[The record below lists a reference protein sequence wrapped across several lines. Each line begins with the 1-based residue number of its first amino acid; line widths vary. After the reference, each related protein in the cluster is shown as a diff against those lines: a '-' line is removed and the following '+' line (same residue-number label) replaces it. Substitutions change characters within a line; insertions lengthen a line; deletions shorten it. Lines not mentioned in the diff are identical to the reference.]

1 VPLEH
6 DAAPQIAPAPV
17 AAPGPGLVAPAH
29 AGAPMADEQILSL
42 QQTAGNRAVGRAIAR
57 GLIQRDDKPPAN
69 LSGVAVSPQK
79 ASIPLSGTTIT
90 AAASPK
96 SAGTIKYKLQ
106 PDKVAPAAGTSID
119 ESTGAVTVDAK
130 QPGGSL
136 KVRAENEVSYAEST
150 FKLVEKPAAIASTTA
165 AAQGTY
171 EAGFTHTF
179 TSAGAS
185 VAGLDGENINEKFDS
200 KSATTP
206 FGPFT
211 LKANAAGSK
220 GWDLDASGTMAG
232 TDNVSIGSGI
242 DASPF
247 VKNASNPAPAKP
259 LPQGFTMTQK
269 LHAKTFPPG
278 TLDDAPFTTTDH
290 VRTLEEQGGKLKMTL
305 TSGGKPVSI
314 DYAGPPVFRNMKA
327 DKTKVE
333 ASPEKPKSGTWKQ
346 NEVQVSIDTDPAGAK
361 VAYSIAGEALGCKVD
376 KNGLVKIGSKA
387 GSITVR
393 GGDAKHYDEVT
404 IQITAPAAPP
414 PAAGGA
420 APKTADNEAGGEDD
434 GAQEATA

>member
-6 DAAPQIAPAPV
+6 DVAPEPAAAPV
-17 AAPGPGLVAPAH
+17 AAIEPAVVSPLR
-29 AGAPMADEQILSL
+29 AGAPMGDQQVLSL

-69 LSGVAVSPQK
+69 LSGVTVSPQK

-96 SAGTIKYKLQ
+96 GAGTIKYKLQ
-106 PDKVAPAAGTSID
+106 ADKVAPAAGTTID
-119 ESTGAVTVDAK
+119 ESTGAVTLDAK
-130 QPGGSL
+130 QPGGSM
-136 KVRAENEVSYAEST
+136 KVRAENEVSFADAT
-150 FKLVEKPAAIASTTA
+150 FRLIEKPAAIASTTA

-200 KSATTP
+200 QSATTP

-211 LKANAAGSK
+211 LKANVAGSK
-220 GWDLDASGTMAG
+220 GWDLDSSGTMAG

-247 VKNASNPAPAKP
+247 VKNASNPSPAKA

-269 LHAKTFPPG
+269 LHAKTFPAG

-305 TSGGKPVSI
+305 KAGGKPVSI

-333 ASPEKPKSGTWKQ
+333 ASPEKPKTGAWKQ
-346 NEVQVSIDTDPAGAK
+346 NEVQVSIDTDPAGSAVK
-361 VAYSIAGEALGCKVD
+361 YSIAGDALGCKVD
-376 KNGLVKIGSKA
+376 KNGLVKIGSKP

-393 GGDAKHYDEVT
+393 GGDGKHYDEVT
-404 IQITAPAAPP
+404 IQITAPPAA
-414 PAAGGA
+414 PAAGTPA
-420 APKTADNEAGGEDD
+420 APKTAENAAGEGD
-434 GAQEATA
+434 QETTV